1 MSAGEQDQP
10 CLSDAQILELAAY
23 GKALEEHYQC
33 PQDVEWALTGQGE
46 LLILQSRPLR
56 IENAR
61 HFGQLGAAPLPGREL
76 LLDGCDIAS
85 QGVGAGPAMLVNA
98 LDDLEHFPEKGVLIV
113 GGAHCGGPSWS
124 WWSCW
129 SWWLAASGCWWTTS
143 EKSRHC

>member
-1 MSAGEQDQP
+1 MTGVQTWLFRS
-10 CLSDAQILELAAY
+10 LELAAY
-23 GKALEEHYQC
+23 GQALEEHYQC

-85 QGVGAGPAMLVNA
+85 QGVGAGPAVLVNA
-98 LDDLEHFPEKGVLIV
+98 LDDLENFPEKGVFIAHHSSPEFVAVMRTCSAIV
-113 GGAHCGGPSWS
+113 VEAGTS
-124 WWSCW
+124 SCRNFN
-129 SWWLAASGCWWTTS
+129 L
-143 EKSRHC
+143 